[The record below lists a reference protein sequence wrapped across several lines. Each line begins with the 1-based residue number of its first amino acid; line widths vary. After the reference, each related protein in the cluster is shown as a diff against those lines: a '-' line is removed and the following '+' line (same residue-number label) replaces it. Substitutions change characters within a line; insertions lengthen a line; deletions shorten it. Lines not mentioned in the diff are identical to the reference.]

1 MLAQLSKAKS
11 HSISNM
17 SFTLT
22 TFAELCTKYATWDSL
37 KAYLISDEGGKLR
50 IIEPENSHL
59 AIVRYTKG
67 VSNFSKPH
75 VADFRSVVWNKTT
88 NRPVSVAPVKAVD
101 DMPPADVTVRVSD
114 FVDGTMIQAWVEDGA
129 AAAGASVGAGAGAA
143 PGAAP
148 QLATRTS
155 LNARGTFYSKRTF
168 AEMFDDALKNSGGS
182 QKFLESVLQPGQFA
196 ASGSSS
202 RLGAMF
208 SSFVLQHKEHKT
220 VAPIAYNRVFCI
232 CTGSVSEDGT
242 VTFNTSPDGWPE
254 RLRSYAPECYAESDT
269 LSQPRKMLTDHQSQG
284 YTWQGL
290 VFQDLASSRRWRLRN
305 PSYTVVRSLRGAEAD
320 PVARFIRLRAAS
332 QTKQYLSYFR
342 EESNEMW
349 GYEQL
354 LRQRTSDLYTAYNE
368 MNKLKQKSMKDLPYS
383 LRPHVYALH
392 GQYLASLPKNGVD
405 DGKHAIPVLKQVVID
420 YVNKLSLEDQVKLM
434 GPLVLPQPMQPMSP
448 MQPVPI
454 VATS

>member
-1 MLAQLSKAKS
+1 MMLAQLSKAKS
-11 HSISNM
+11 RFTSTM

-22 TFAELCTKYATWDSL
+22 TFAELCTKHSTWEAL
-37 KAYLISDEGGKLR
+37 KAYLISDDGGKLR
-50 IIEPENSHL
+50 IIEPENSNL
-59 AIVRYTKG
+59 AILRYTKG

-75 VADFRSVVWNKTT
+75 VSDFRSVVWNKTI
-88 NRPVSVAPVKAVD
+88 NRPVSVAPVKAMD
-101 DMPPADVTVRVSD
+101 DTPPSDVTVRVSD
-114 FVDGTMIQAWVEDGA
+114 FVDGTMIQAWVE
-129 AAAGASVGAGAGAA
+129 AGG
-143 PGAAP
+143 AP

-168 AEMFDDALKNSGGS
+168 ADMFEDALKNSGGS
-182 QKFLESVLQPGQFA
+182 QKFLESVLQPGQ
-196 ASGSSS
+196 
-202 RLGAMF
+202 F

-232 CTGSVSEDGT
+232 CIGSVSEDGM
-242 VTFNTSPDGWPE
+242 VTFNTSPEGWTE

-269 LSQPRKMLTDHQSQG
+269 LSQPRKMLTDHQTQG

-305 PSYTVVRSLRGAEAD
+305 PSYTVVRSLRGAESD
-320 PVARFIRLRAAS
+320 PIARFIRLRAAS

-354 LRQRTSDLYTAYNE
+354 LRQRTLDLYTAYNE

-392 GQYLASLPKNGVD
+392 GQYLATLPKAGVD

-434 GPLVLPQPMQPMSP
+434 GPLVLPQAPASIQSI
-448 MQPVPI
+448 QPVPI
-454 VATS
+454 MATS

>member
-1 MLAQLSKAKS
+1 
-11 HSISNM
+11 M

-22 TFAELCTKYATWDSL
+22 SFAELCTKYATWDSL

-50 IIEPENSHL
+50 IIEPDNSNL

-101 DMPPADVTVRVSD
+101 DMPPTDVTVRVSD
-114 FVDGTMIQAWVEDGA
+114 FVDGTMIQAWVEA
-129 AAAGASVGAGAGAA
+129 AA
-143 PGAAP
+143 PGAA

-182 QKFLESVLQPGQFA
+182 QKFLESVLQPGQF
-196 ASGSSS
+196 
-202 RLGAMF
+202 

-220 VAPIAYNRVFCI
+220 VAPIAYNRVFCV

-242 VTFNTSPDGWPE
+242 VTFNTSPDGWTE

-392 GQYLASLPKNGVD
+392 GQYLASLPKASAPSAQGSQAPS
-405 DGKHAIPVLKQVVID
+405 AIPVLKQVVID
-420 YVNKLSLEDQVKLM
+420 YVNKMSLEDQVKLM
-434 GPLVLPQPMQPMSP
+434 GPLVLPQAPASIQST
-448 MQPVPI
+448 QPVPI
-454 VATS
+454 MATS

>member
-1 MLAQLSKAKS
+1 MMLAQLSKAKS

-22 TFAELCTKYATWDSL
+22 TFAELCTKHATWDSL

-101 DMPPADVTVRVSD
+101 DMPPTDVTVRVSD

-129 AAAGASVGAGAGAA
+129 A
-143 PGAAP
+143 PAP

-182 QKFLESVLQPGQFA
+182 QKFLESVMQPGQFA

-254 RLRSYAPECYAESDT
+254 RLRSYAPECYTESDT

-290 VFQDLASSRRWRLRN
+290 VFQDLTSSRRWRLRN

-392 GQYLASLPKNGVD
+392 GQYLASLPKASAPSAQGSQAPSAQ
-405 DGKHAIPVLKQVVID
+405 GSQAPSAIPVLKQVVID

>member
-1 MLAQLSKAKS
+1 
-11 HSISNM
+11 M

-22 TFAELCTKYATWDSL
+22 TFAELCTKHATWDSL
-37 KAYLISDEGGKLR
+37 KAYLISDDGGKLR
-50 IIEPENSHL
+50 IIEPENSNL
-59 AIVRYTKG
+59 AIIRYTKG
-67 VSNFSKPH
+67 VSNFSNPH
-75 VADFRSVVWNKTT
+75 VAHFRSVVWNKTT
-88 NRPVSVAPVKAVD
+88 NRPVSVAPIKAMD
-101 DMPPADVTVRVSD
+101 DIPPTDVTVRVSD

-129 AAAGASVGAGAGAA
+129 AAT
-143 PGAAP
+143 PGA

-182 QKFLESVLQPGQFA
+182 QKFLESVMQPGQFA
-196 ASGSSS
+196 
-202 RLGAMF
+202 
-208 SSFVLQHKEHKT
+208 SFVLQHKEHKT
-220 VAPIAYNRVFCI
+220 VAPIAYNRVFCV
-232 CTGSVSEDGT
+232 CTGSVSEDGM

-392 GQYLASLPKNGVD
+392 GQYLASLPKPSPTLRPSLGLLPEAKPSAPSAPSAQ
-405 DGKHAIPVLKQVVID
+405 GSQASSAIPVLKQVVID

-434 GPLVLPQPMQPMSP
+434 GPLVLPQPMSPMSP

-454 VATS
+454 MATS